1 MNNYVHLVT
10 TALSYVKGNY
20 RNGIITDS
28 LFCSIFTSFVNYA
41 ENMGANLLTVVGNTS
56 QANTIRTN
64 LNHVPS
70 PFPMTVANVT
80 TYTRLI
86 SMAYFGK

>member
-1 MNNYVHLVT
+1 MNSYLHLVT
-10 TALSYVKGNY
+10 TALSYVKSNY

-41 ENMGANLLTVVGNTS
+41 ENMGASLLTVIGNTS
-56 QANTIRTN
+56 QANAIRTS
-64 LNHVPS
+64 LNHLPS

-80 TYTRLI
+80 AYTRML
-86 SMAYFGK
+86 SMAYFGR